1 MGGKTQNARFP
12 LIKKK
17 ELFSFALQMFSFLGS
32 REKEEENDE
41 DVNRKR
47 EEEREVTRSLLQNE
61 NEKGGRMPI
70 LQPPSFL
77 TVLVSPGKQHPAD
90 IQRDFSINSFS
101 FS

>member
-1 MGGKTQNARFP
+1 MGGKTQKARFP

-17 ELFSFALQMFSFLGS
+17 ELSSFALQMFSFLGS
-32 REKEEENDE
+32 REKEEENEE

-61 NEKGGRMPI
+61 NEKGRRMPI
-70 LQPPSFL
+70 LQHPSFL
-77 TVLVSPGKQHPAD
+77 TVLVSPGKQHPANL
-90 IQRDFSINSFS
+90 QRDFSINSFS